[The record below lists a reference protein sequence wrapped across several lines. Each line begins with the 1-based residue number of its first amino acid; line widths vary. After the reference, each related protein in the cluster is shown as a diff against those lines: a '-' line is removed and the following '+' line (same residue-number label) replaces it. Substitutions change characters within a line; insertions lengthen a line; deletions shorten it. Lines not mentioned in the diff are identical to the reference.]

1 MSQHHD
7 PVHPDS
13 DHLTAEVLAD
23 LELGLLDA
31 ASAAHAEQHLAHCA
45 DCNAL
50 RGDLATLTDALS
62 ALPAEPMPDGVWDQL
77 AEAIAAEP
85 VLTPAG
91 AATVVPIETAR
102 RRRWGRPGIGVVA
115 GAAGVA
121 LIGAIIVSSDFGG
134 GDAATTLSESA
145 DVRVHPTASR
155 RLPPTAYA
163 ATQSG
168 TRYQEAALDSQVTE
182 LVAAAGHRSRPP
194 RRCERPRP
202 ASSVPRDVDE
212 HRPRG
217 RRDRRADAGRRRLR
231 AQAMATDPAAAQ
243 ACLEGYLD
251 VAGMQPLAID
261 IGVWEGEPAAVIVLP
276 ETPTRTWPRSGSSTP
291 TAPDPE
297 DPLFYFATV
306 AR

>member
-31 ASAAHAEQHLAHCA
+31 GSAAHAEQHLTHCA
-45 DCNAL
+45 DCSAL
-50 RGDLATLTDALS
+50 RGDLASLTDALS
-62 ALPAEPMPDGVWDQL
+62 DLPDEPMPDDVWEQL
-77 AEAIAAEP
+77 ADAMAAEP

-145 DVRVHPTASR
+145 DSAQEDRGAD
-155 RLPPTAYA
+155 LPLTAYA

-168 TRYQEAALDSQVTE
+168 TRYQQEALSSQVTK
-182 LVAAAGHRSRPP
+182 LVAARATFTPTPP
-194 RRCERPRP
+194 VMETQT
-202 ASSVPRDVDE
+202 ASASPTTATTQSPEGGGTTTPTQDD
-212 HRPRG
+212 G
-217 RRDRRADAGRRRLR
+217 DSIA
-231 AQAMATDPAAAQ
+231 AMATDPAAAQ
-243 ACLEGYLD
+243 ACLEGYIPD
-251 VAGMQPLAID
+251 VVGVQPLAID
-261 IGVWEGEPAAVIVLP
+261 IGVWQGEPAAVIVLP
-276 ETPTRTWPRSGSSTP
+276 STEPDFVDVWVIDPDCSG
-291 TAPDPE
+291 PE
-297 DPLFYFATV
+297 DPLFHFATV
-306 AR
+306 PG

>member
-31 ASAAHAEQHLAHCA
+31 GSAAHAEQHLAHCA
-45 DCNAL
+45 DCSAL
-50 RGDLATLTDALS
+50 RGDLASLSDAL
-62 ALPAEPMPDGVWDQL
+62 ADLPDEPMPDAVWEQL
-77 AEAIAAEP
+77 AEAMAAEP

-91 AATVVPIETAR
+91 SATVVPIEAAR

-134 GDAATTLSESA
+134 GDTATTLSETADSA
-145 DVRVHPTASR
+145 QEDRGAD
-155 RLPPTAYA
+155 LPLAAYA

-168 TRYQEAALDSQVTE
+168 TRYQEAALSSQVTE
-182 LVAAAGHRSRPP
+182 LVAARATFTPTPPVGDFESATASPTASTSADPEGEGTAEPTQRP
-194 RRCERPRP
+194 ED
-202 ASSVPRDVDE
+202 SVAP
-212 HRPRG
+212 
-217 RRDRRADAGRRRLR
+217 
-231 AQAMATDPAAAQ
+231 MATDPAAAQ

-251 VAGMQPLAID
+251 VDGVQPLAID
-261 IGVWEGEPAAVIVLP
+261 IGVWQGEPAAVIVLP
-276 ETPTRTWPRSGSSTP
+276 DVD
-291 TAPDPE
+291 PDLVEVWVIDPDCTGPD